1 MYSPHYRQKF
11 QQRPQ
16 TYLWEKQKIIS
27 AIFILFLKPTRKLVC
42 LEKNDQLDS
51 LNISEVI
58 DSEKSSYLNAKKQ
71 LFQKILYDWP
81 CWRVPNTVQIYMAVL
96 L

>member
-1 MYSPHYRQKF
+1 MYSRHNRQKF

-16 TYLWEKQKIIS
+16 TYLWEKRKTIF
-27 AIFILFLKPTRKLVC
+27 AIFIVFLKSTRKLVY

-58 DSEKSSYLNAKKQ
+58 DSEKSFYLNAKKQ
-71 LFQKILYDWP
+71 LFQKNL
-81 CWRVPNTVQIYMAVL
+81 
-96 L
+96 

>member
-16 TYLWEKQKIIS
+16 TYLWEKQKTIS
-27 AIFILFLKPTRKLVC
+27 AIFILFLKSTRKLVC

-71 LFQKILYDWP
+71 LFQKILYD
-81 CWRVPNTVQIYMAVL
+81 
-96 L
+96 